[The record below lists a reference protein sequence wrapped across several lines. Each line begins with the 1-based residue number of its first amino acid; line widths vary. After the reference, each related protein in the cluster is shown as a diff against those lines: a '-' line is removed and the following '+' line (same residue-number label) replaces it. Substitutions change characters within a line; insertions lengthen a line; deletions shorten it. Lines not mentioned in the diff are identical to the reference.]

1 MIPKSVHFSL
11 KSACYAFFL
20 LLTVLLLCNGCSKDT
35 ISSVIEE
42 EESTEED
49 GTTDMPANEDFNADI
64 NQDGTLN
71 ILLLGPSTSI
81 KSDVSAFS
89 LESVA
94 NELTAILS
102 EDETI
107 NTTVNVV
114 YEDTYKAKELTVG
127 LGSDATNQY
136 QYTHYAHSLL
146 QYYYWPE
153 GETARRSKL
162 KGEGENDWDYVVIA
176 ADPYI
181 VSKIPGFYALGVN
194 KIASTVAEGNA
205 KPLLLMLWPKD
216 EQNTASI
223 TDFEEFTYRTA
234 EGGITNIEVI
244 PAGLAW
250 EGLPSELKDT
260 ETAHPTANGAY
271 VTAAS
276 IYAQLYGQNPS
287 GSRYT
292 YNDALADQ
300 AFQTVN
306 AAKTAT
312 HYAGEFNY
320 NSPFQGGNVTASI
333 IRYNHTGT
341 SSENGII
348 GGLSWVIAKDE
359 DTQLERD
366 GAPKVHFNLGRANTN
381 FEASKR
387 YKVDAG
393 LFDYSIG
400 FPMQDNSS
408 TGNTTMLY
416 GIDKRGS
423 ESENG
428 TDLGVALYMIREN
441 ELPTARALPI
451 RLLYAQMKG
460 LNIAD
465 SAYRDSWHISRD
477 LDRASGAY
485 IYTLLTGTCALGTEP
500 TDTSSEAWRSWSAH
514 KLGYETAWTLMTL
527 EGRVPECN

>member
-1 MIPKSVHFSL
+1 MLRKSNNFLIKNYFSP
-11 KSACYAFFL
+11 FFL
-20 LLTVLLLCNGCSKDT
+20 FLTVLFLFNACSKDNLA
-35 ISSVIEE
+35 SVVEE
-42 EESTEED
+42 EVSTEDE
-49 GTTDMPANEDFNADI
+49 GPSNLPAGEEWDADI
-64 NQDGTLN
+64 NQDGMLN
-71 ILLLGPSTSI
+71 ILLLGPSRSI
-81 KSDVSAFS
+81 NSGVAAFS
-89 LESVA
+89 LVSVA
-94 NELTAILS
+94 EQLTAILS
-102 EDETI
+102 DDDKVGI
-107 NTTVNVV
+107 AVNVV

-153 GETARRSKL
+153 GQTERLSNL
-162 KGEGENDWDYVVIA
+162 KGEGEKDWDYVIIA

-181 VSKIPGFYALGVN
+181 VSKTPGFYALGVN
-194 KIASTVAEGNA
+194 KIASKVSEGNA
-205 KPLLLMLWPKD
+205 KSLLLMLWPKD
-216 EQNTASI
+216 EQQTALI
-223 TDFEEFTYRTA
+223 PDFEEFTYRTA
-234 EGGITNIEVI
+234 DGALTSMVVV

-250 EGLPSELKDT
+250 QELPSELKDT
-260 ETAHPTANGAY
+260 ENTHPTTNGAY
-271 VTAAS
+271 VTAAT
-276 IYAQLYGQNPS
+276 IYAQIYGQNPS
-287 GSRYT
+287 SSDYNF
-292 YNDALADQ
+292 NDALADS
-300 AFQTVN
+300 AFQSVN

-312 HYAGEFNY
+312 HFSGEFNY
-320 NSPFQGGNVTASI
+320 NSPFQGGNVNSTI

-348 GGLSWVIAKDE
+348 GGLNWVIAKD
-359 DTQLERD
+359 DGTQLERD

-387 YKVDAG
+387 YKVDAS

-423 ESENG
+423 ETENG

-441 ELPTARALPI
+441 ELPTARAIPI
-451 RLLYAQMKG
+451 RTLYAQMKG

-465 SAYRDSWHISRD
+465 SAYRDSWHMSRD

-485 IYTLLTGTCALGTEP
+485 SYTLLTGKCHLDTEP
-500 TDTSSEAWRSWSAH
+500 ADSSSEAWRSWRAH

-527 EGRVPECN
+527 QGKVPECN